1 MTDPGIAARVLFRPP
16 STFPSTPR
24 ATGRRSGCNSR
35 THLKLVRVPGPSPV
49 RNHTIRLNLL
59 STRDLS
65 QNAVTFVTGWRLE
78 IFSSLA
84 LFSPQDPFFFSSAL
98 ETARIWRCQAAHMR
112 PSRVVTGIGPSAHG
126 VYAPQQSG
134 CSCLSLINSMDRPRI
149 FKLLLRITLIAVGFF
164 AKLLVTLPFSKFSF
178 SVLVKL

>member
-24 ATGRRSGCNSR
+24 ATGLRSGCNSR

-78 IFSSLA
+78 IFSLW
-84 LFSPQDPFFFSSAL
+84 LCFLLMIQFFFSSAL
-98 ETARIWRCQAAHMR
+98 ETARIWRCQAARVR

-126 VYAPQQSG
+126 LYAPQQSG
-134 CSCLSLINSMDRPRI
+134 CSCLSLINSMNAPESSS
-149 FKLLLRITLIAVGFF
+149 FF
-164 AKLLVTLPFSKFSF
+164 SA
-178 SVLVKL
+178 

>member
-1 MTDPGIAARVLFRPP
+1 MR
-16 STFPSTPR
+16 PR
-24 ATGRRSGCNSR
+24 AKSQSAKTLTQWAGSSDRSRHSSSRAFPPPVHFSLDSEKQLGRRSGCNSR

-78 IFSSLA
+78 IFSLW
-84 LFSPQDPFFFSSAL
+84 LCFLLMIQFFFSSAL
-98 ETARIWRCQAAHMR
+98 ETARIWRCQAARMR
-112 PSRVVTGIGPSAHG
+112 PSRVLTGIGLSSHG

-134 CSCLSLINSMDRPRI
+134 CS
-149 FKLLLRITLIAVGFF
+149 
-164 AKLLVTLPFSKFSF
+164 
-178 SVLVKL
+178 